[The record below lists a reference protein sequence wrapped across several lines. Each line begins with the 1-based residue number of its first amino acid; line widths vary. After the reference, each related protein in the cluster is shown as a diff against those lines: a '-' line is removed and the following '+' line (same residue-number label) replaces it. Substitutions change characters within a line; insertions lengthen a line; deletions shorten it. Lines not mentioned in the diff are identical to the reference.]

1 MRKWIVGATIVILLI
16 AGGVVAQQRIRPQG
30 NARDNATPAGPAAE
44 PVAVEVAPV
53 TRGTIEQ
60 TLALTGTVVSVRR
73 AELTSR
79 MPGRI
84 AAVFVQEGA
93 RVGAG
98 TAIAAL
104 ETAELAASVS
114 QAEHGVRQA
123 AAAQELARAR
133 LAAVLAGARAQERAQ
148 LESAVAQAEAG
159 LRNAESNVAR
169 MQELFDAGAV
179 SRQQLDTVVLQRDVA
194 RSQLEATRQQRNL
207 LEAGA
212 RDEDVRMARAQVAQ
226 ADAGHAAA
234 QAALRLARVQLANA
248 TIRAPFAGRVAEL
261 PVTLGE
267 FVAPGMTAAVLYD
280 DRALEVE
287 VTVGERDLRL
297 VRVGQPATVRPEASP
312 ATLQA
317 SVRHIQPSADPLSRA
332 AKVRIRL
339 AGAPGGLLPGTSV
352 QAELLVERRA
362 DVLLVNSHA
371 LRQDGQNELVVVKDG
386 VARVRRVVVGL
397 RHHHIVQITYGV
409 AEGELVVT
417 LGPEALSDGQA
428 VKVVSR

>member
-1 MRKWIVGATIVILLI
+1 MRKWIVGAIIVILLI

-30 NARDNATPAGPAAE
+30 NAEIPAGPAAE
-44 PVAVEVAPV
+44 PVAVEAAPV

-60 TLALTGTVVSVRR
+60 TLGLTGTVVSARR
-73 AELTSR
+73 VELTSR

-84 AAVFVQEGA
+84 AAVFVREGS
-93 RVGAG
+93 RVGTG
-98 TAIAAL
+98 TAIAVL

-114 QAEHGVRQA
+114 QAEQGVRQA
-123 AAAQELARAR
+123 AAAREVARAR
-133 LAAVLAGARAQERAQ
+133 LAAVLAGARSQERAQ
-148 LESAVAQAEAG
+148 LESAVAQAEAS
-159 LRNAESNVAR
+159 LRNAESNVTR

-179 SRQQLDTVVLQRDVA
+179 SRQQLDAVVLQRDVA

-212 RDEDVRMARAQVAQ
+212 REEDVRMARAQVEQ
-226 ADAGHAAA
+226 AEAGVAAA

-267 FVAPGMTAAVLYD
+267 FVAPGMTVGVLYD
-280 DRALEVE
+280 DRTLEVE

-297 VRVGQPATVRPEASP
+297 VRVGQPVTVRPEASP
-312 ATLQA
+312 ATLRGA
-317 SVRHIQPSADPLSRA
+317 VRHIQPSADPVSRA

-339 AGAPGGLLPGTSV
+339 AEAPEGLLPGTSV
-352 QAELLVERRA
+352 RADLLVERRA
-362 DVLLVNSHA
+362 GVLLVNSHA
-371 LRQDGQNELVVVKDG
+371 LRQNGQSELIVVTDG

-397 RHHHIVQITYGV
+397 RHHHIVQISEGV

-417 LGPEALSDGQA
+417 LGPEALSSGQP
-428 VKVVSR
+428 VKVVKR